1 MEDLTVKWLSSF
13 HTLVYRTTGG
23 RVGRRL
29 VDNDMLLLST
39 IGRVSGTTHTVPLL
53 YLTDGD
59 RLVVIAS
66 YGGRPDHPQWYK
78 NLLATPQA
86 SVQINSERR
95 DVTATT
101 MNDADRALWWQKVVD
116 AYSDYADYQS
126 KTDREIPLVFLTWSA
141 LA

>member
-1 MEDLTVKWLSSF
+1 MENITVKWLSSF
-13 HTLVYRTTGG
+13 HTLLYHTTGG
-23 RVGRRL
+23 RVGHRL
-29 VDNDMLLLST
+29 VNNDMLLLAT
-39 IGRVSGTTHTVPLL
+39 TGRVTGKTHTVPLL

-86 SVQINSERR
+86 SVQINTERR

-101 MNDADRALWWQKVVD
+101 MNETDRAVWWPKVVA
-116 AYSDYADYQS
+116 AYSDYAEYQS
-126 KTDREIPLVFLTWSA
+126 KTDRQIPLVFLSWSE

>member
-13 HTLVYRTTGG
+13 HTLLYRATGG

-29 VDNDMLLLST
+29 VNNDMLLLST
-39 IGRVSGTTHTVPLL
+39 TGRVSGRTHTVPLL

-78 NLLATPQA
+78 NLLANPQA
-86 SVQINSERR
+86 SVQIDTERR
-95 DVTATT
+95 DVTAAT
-101 MNDADRALWWQKVVD
+101 MNVTDRALWWPKFVA

-126 KTDREIPLVFLTWSA
+126 KTDRDIPLVFLTWSA